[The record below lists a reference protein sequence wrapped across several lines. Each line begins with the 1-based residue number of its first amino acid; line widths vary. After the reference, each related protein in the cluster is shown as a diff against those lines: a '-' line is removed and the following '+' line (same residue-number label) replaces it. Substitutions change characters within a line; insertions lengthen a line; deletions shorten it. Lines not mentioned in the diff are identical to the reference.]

1 MASRSYLH
9 KTMRMASLI
18 SDSWSEEKEGR
29 WCRISQINCSFMG
42 SSVFED
48 MIPDLGVISELS
60 NNLTTSFQAGVNTL
74 YNACVSCGVTPSAKT
89 PAAISAAISAIST
102 NRYNAGRTQGQ
113 NDVKGSPN
121 SYGLY
126 TGAQYTANYNAGYNA
141 GRASVINTNY
151 RITVLLKADV
161 YNGSNEFTGEQ
172 AFTAQ
177 TIDIVNGAVS
187 TSFPT
192 NGHPNQALNRP
203 GIGSYSGGAGWHMVN
218 LKSISVA
225 KI

>member
-1 MASRSYLH
+1 MV
-9 KTMRMASLI
+9 K
-18 SDSWSEEKEGR
+18 
-29 WCRISQINCSFMG
+29 
-42 SSVFED
+42 
-48 MIPDLGVISELS
+48 PISEMIVDGIGKFYTQFKSQRILKSKDAVLANTNPDNLS
-60 NNLTTSFQAGVNTL
+60 SAIVVKELYNNLTTSFQAGVDTL

-161 YNGSNEFTGEQ
+161 YDGRNEFTGEQ

>member
-1 MASRSYLH
+1 MV
-9 KTMRMASLI
+9 KT
-18 SDSWSEEKEGR
+18 
-29 WCRISQINCSFMG
+29 
-42 SSVFED
+42 
-48 MIPDLGVISELS
+48 ISEMIVDGIGKFYTQFKSQRILKSKDAVLANTNPDNLS
-60 NNLTTSFQAGVNTL
+60 SAIVVKELYNNLTTSFQAGVDTL

>member
-1 MASRSYLH
+1 MKLLYGL
-9 KTMRMASLI
+9 
-18 SDSWSEEKEGR
+18 
-29 WCRISQINCSFMG
+29 N
-42 SSVFED
+42 
-48 MIPDLGVISELS
+48 
-60 NNLTTSFQAGVNTL
+60 NNLTTSFQAGVDTL

-161 YNGSNEFTGEQ
+161 YDGRNEFTGEQ

>member
-1 MASRSYLH
+1 
-9 KTMRMASLI
+9 MASLI

-29 WCRISQINCSFMG
+29 WCRISQINCSFMV

-141 GRASVINTNY
+141 GVTAGQAIPRSKDFRLSLSFNDNSASA
-151 RITVLLKADV
+151 VLD
-161 YNGSNEFTGEQ
+161 T
-172 AFTAQ
+172 
-177 TIDIVNGAVS
+177 
-187 TSFPT
+187 P
-192 NGHPNQALNRP
+192 
-203 GIGSYSGGAGWHMVN
+203 SGGAAF
-218 LKSISVA
+218 ISVNQSTKNSWA
-225 KI
+225 RKNATITI

>member
-1 MASRSYLH
+1 MASTYNVQ
-9 KTMRMASLI
+9 I
-18 SDSWSEEKEGR
+18 EDSEGNKY
-29 WCRISQINCSFMG
+29 CPK
-42 SSVFED
+42 
-48 MIPDLGVISELS
+48 PDLLTTQEQVNANTASGKSVDALAVKGLI
-60 NNLTTSFQAGVNTL
+60 NNLKQTFQAGVNTL

-161 YNGSNEFTGEQ
+161 YDGRNEFTGEQ

>member
-1 MASRSYLH
+1 MV
-9 KTMRMASLI
+9 K
-18 SDSWSEEKEGR
+18 
-29 WCRISQINCSFMG
+29 
-42 SSVFED
+42 
-48 MIPDLGVISELS
+48 PISEMIVDGIGKFYTQFKSQRILKSKDAVLANTNPDNLS
-60 NNLTTSFQAGVNTL
+60 SAIVVKELYNNLTTSFQAGVDTL

>member
-1 MASRSYLH
+1 MV
-9 KTMRMASLI
+9 KT
-18 SDSWSEEKEGR
+18 
-29 WCRISQINCSFMG
+29 
-42 SSVFED
+42 
-48 MIPDLGVISELS
+48 ISEMIVDGIGKFYTQFKSQRILKSKDAVLANTNPDNLS
-60 NNLTTSFQAGVNTL
+60 SAIVVKELYNNLTTSFQAGVDTL

-161 YNGSNEFTGEQ
+161 YDGRNEFTGEQ

>member
-1 MASRSYLH
+1 MV
-9 KTMRMASLI
+9 KT
-18 SDSWSEEKEGR
+18 
-29 WCRISQINCSFMG
+29 
-42 SSVFED
+42 
-48 MIPDLGVISELS
+48 ISEMIVDGIGKFYTQFKSQRILKSKDAVLANTNPDNLS
-60 NNLTTSFQAGVNTL
+60 SAIVVKELYNNLTTSFQAGVDTL

-203 GIGSYSGGAGWHMVN
+203 GIGSYSGGVGWHMVN

>member
-1 MASRSYLH
+1 MASTYNVQ
-9 KTMRMASLI
+9 I
-18 SDSWSEEKEGR
+18 EDSEGNKY
-29 WCRISQINCSFMG
+29 CPK
-42 SSVFED
+42 
-48 MIPDLGVISELS
+48 PDLLTTQEQVNANTVSGKSVDALAVKGLI
-60 NNLTTSFQAGVNTL
+60 NNLTTSFQAGVDTL

-161 YNGSNEFTGEQ
+161 YDGRNEFTGEQ

>member
-1 MASRSYLH
+1 MASTYNVQ
-9 KTMRMASLI
+9 I
-18 SDSWSEEKEGR
+18 EDSEGNKY
-29 WCRISQINCSFMG
+29 CPK
-42 SSVFED
+42 
-48 MIPDLGVISELS
+48 PDLLTTQEQVNANTASGKSVDALAVKGLI

-161 YNGSNEFTGEQ
+161 YDGRNEFTGEQ

>member
-1 MASRSYLH
+1 MV
-9 KTMRMASLI
+9 KT
-18 SDSWSEEKEGR
+18 
-29 WCRISQINCSFMG
+29 
-42 SSVFED
+42 
-48 MIPDLGVISELS
+48 ISEMIVDGIGKFYTQFKSQRILKSKDAVLANTNPDNLS
-60 NNLTTSFQAGVNTL
+60 SAIVVKELYNNLTTSFQAGVNTL

>member
-1 MASRSYLH
+1 MV
-9 KTMRMASLI
+9 K
-18 SDSWSEEKEGR
+18 
-29 WCRISQINCSFMG
+29 
-42 SSVFED
+42 
-48 MIPDLGVISELS
+48 PISEMIVDGIGKFYTQFKSQRILKSKDAVLANTNPDNLS
-60 NNLTTSFQAGVNTL
+60 SAIVVKELYNNLTTSFQAGVNTL

>member
-1 MASRSYLH
+1 MV
-9 KTMRMASLI
+9 KT
-18 SDSWSEEKEGR
+18 
-29 WCRISQINCSFMG
+29 
-42 SSVFED
+42 
-48 MIPDLGVISELS
+48 ISEMIVDGIGKFYTQFKSQRILKSKDEVLANTNPDNLS
-60 NNLTTSFQAGVNTL
+60 SAIVVKELYNNLTTSFQAGVDTL

-203 GIGSYSGGAGWHMVN
+203 GIGSYSEGAGWHMVN

>member
-1 MASRSYLH
+1 MV
-9 KTMRMASLI
+9 KT
-18 SDSWSEEKEGR
+18 
-29 WCRISQINCSFMG
+29 
-42 SSVFED
+42 
-48 MIPDLGVISELS
+48 ISEMIVDGIGKFYTQFKSQRILKSKDEVLANTNPDNLS
-60 NNLTTSFQAGVNTL
+60 SAIVVKELYNNLTTSFQAGVDTL